1 MCIFYDIVLARNISL
16 IFEKTDECVQV
27 SDAQAQARAG
37 DTVRHFQQILISIP
51 EVNRRLTEY

>member
-16 IFEKTDECVQV
+16 IFEKTVECVQV
-27 SDAQAQARAG
+27 SDAQAQARTG
-37 DTVRHFQQILISIP
+37 DTVRHFQQILISIT